1 MLVFYHKFKK
11 IHVKLLQKI
20 DIGNVGLMIQ
30 HFFWRII
37 MRMTKIIIM
46 VSILALFGRAIAQ
59 ERMDIYK
66 KEALVWIEDNKE
78 DLNEAAQ
85 KIWEFAELALLEYK
99 SSEYLT
105 DMIER
110 HGFKIERGVADMP
123 TAFVASYGSGKPVI
137 GILGE

>member
-1 MLVFYHKFKK
+1 
-11 IHVKLLQKI
+11 
-20 DIGNVGLMIQ
+20 
-30 HFFWRII
+30 

-85 KIWEFAELALLEYK
+85 KIWEFSELALLEYK